1 MQPVKIT
8 DATIAFPARIDNL
21 LVDYNKIPGEFKKH
35 GNPYVKFQIKWFFH
49 GLEDGDVIGVKD
61 GINGID
67 ASRHLHAIQQAFSIK
82 HEHKMACVAYLASLW
97 IDINEQFYNLQITEK
112 NMNHHKAIIPVLQ
125 TVFNLEE
132 KDLKEI
138 ICKVAEQS
146 PSTLLNAVKVYD
158 TKKQDIKPSDFFNI
172 TELVASNKSINAVK
186 LLREL
191 TNCGL
196 ADAKTVIDNIRI
208 LFERADS

>member
-1 MQPVKIT
+1 
-8 DATIAFPARIDNL
+8 
-21 LVDYNKIPGEFKKH
+21 
-35 GNPYVKFQIKWFFH
+35 
-49 GLEDGDVIGVKD
+49 
-61 GINGID
+61 
-67 ASRHLHAIQQAFSIK
+67 
-82 HEHKMACVAYLASLW
+82 
-97 IDINEQFYNLQITEK
+97 
-112 NMNHHKAIIPVLQ
+112 MNHHKAIIPVLQ